1 MPQTFPD
8 FPLADADKCVKC
20 ALCLPHCPTY
30 LQTRDEG
37 ESPRGRIAL
46 MQGFAIGALAITPR
60 LVAHLDHCLA
70 CRACEAVCPAD
81 VPYGKLIDAT
91 RLEFVRQGHGGEP
104 PAVRLFAACMRRP
117 TLLRTLHGFLWFTQ
131 RLGLLRLAVI
141 SPRLARLV
149 KLLPRLSAPHRWRDV
164 YAPPQENAQEVALF
178 LGCIARVTQPAVT
191 QASISVL
198 NALGYRVR
206 IPERQVCCGALDQH
220 AGRSTQAAALALK
233 NLDAFDTGTG
243 APLLHTASGCGATL
257 SEYPL
262 LVADARAAGFSAR
275 TRDISSFLTSQS
287 RLGQIQFKP
296 WQARML
302 VHSPCTLKNV
312 LKADKAVAEL
322 LRCIPGLRVEMLPAG
337 TGCCGA
343 AGAHVLTQ
351 AQTADQLADAIAAAV
366 ERTRPDVLV
375 TANVGCALHLR
386 AALQRRGLGIPLLHP
401 VEILARQLADE
412 NKKMAL

>member
-37 ESPRGRIAL
+37 EAPRGRIAL
-46 MQGFAIGALAITPR
+46 MQGFASGALPITPR
-60 LVAHLDHCLA
+60 LMAHLDRCLA

-91 RLEFVRQGHGGEP
+91 HLEFVRQGHGEP

-117 TLLRTLHGFLWFTQ
+117 TLLRALHGFLWFAQ
-131 RLGLLRLAVI
+131 RLGLPRLAVI
-141 SPRLARLV
+141 SPRLTRLV
-149 KLLPRLSAPHRWRDV
+149 KALPRLSAPHRWRDV

-191 QASISVL
+191 QAGISVL

-206 IPERQVCCGALDQH
+206 IPQGQVCCGALDQH
-220 AGRSTQAAALALK
+220 AGRPAQAAALASK
-233 NLDAFDTGTG
+233 NLDAFDTDTGT
-243 APLLHTASGCGATL
+243 PLLHTASGCGATL
-257 SEYPL
+257 NEYPL
-262 LVADARAAGFSAR
+262 LVTDARAAGFSAR
-275 TRDISSFLTSQS
+275 TRDISSFLTGQS

-296 WQARML
+296 WQARVL

-312 LKADKAVAEL
+312 LKADKAVAGL
-322 LRCIPGLRVEMLPAG
+322 LRCIPGLHVETLPTG

-343 AGAHVLTQ
+343 AGAYMLTQ
-351 AQTADQLADAIAAAV
+351 AQTADHLADTIAAAV
-366 ERTRPDVLV
+366 ERIRPDALV

-386 AALQRRGLGIPLLHP
+386 AALQRRGLGTPLLHP
-401 VEILARQLADE
+401 VEILARQLAD
-412 NKKMAL
+412 KMAL

>member
-206 IPERQVCCGALDQH
+206 IPEGQVCCGALDQH

-257 SEYPL
+257 NEYPL

-275 TRDISSFLTSQS
+275 TRDISSFLTGQS